1 MKFRLKYLFTLI
13 LIYISIS
20 GWSATSD
27 KTVFALEEISVEEFK
42 EAELNQSHFYDNIFR
57 YSMLPTRLTA
67 LVVTDARNRFE
78 QLDSLSKEDYDI
90 ESLEY
95 NSVFSVNSLIYVK
108 SLKMY
113 WLPIPT
119 IHDAVVYCYDSESGE
134 FLGEILYPFTVSP
147 DGIIVAQKGYD
158 CDWPLDLHFY
168 KRTDKFVYEYFHFKT
183 LGYFAE
189 TIMDNESAKKWNLP
203 TTTFWTG
210 NNTLY
215 ISMYNPSCYDKCE
228 LVCLKLIIP
237 D

>member
-1 MKFRLKYLFTLI
+1 MKFCLKYLFTLI

-27 KTVFALEEISVEEFK
+27 KTVFALEEISVKEFK
-42 EAELNQSHFYDNIFR
+42 EAELNQNHFYDNIFR
-57 YSMLPTRLTA
+57 YSVLPTKLTA
-67 LVVTDARNRFE
+67 LVITDARNRFE
-78 QLDSLSKEDYDI
+78 QLDSLNKEDYDI
-90 ESLEY
+90 DAPEY
-95 NSVFSVNSLIYVK
+95 DNVFSVNSLIYIK

-134 FLGEILYPFTVSP
+134 FLGEILYPFTVSA
-147 DGIIVAQKGYD
+147 DGTIVAQKGYD

-168 KRTDKFVYEYFHFKT
+168 KRTDEFVYEYFHFKT

-189 TIMDNESAKKWNLP
+189 TIMDNESAKNWDLP
-203 TTTFWTG
+203 TTTFWIG

-215 ISMYNPSCYDKCE
+215 ISMYNTTSSDKCE
-228 LVCLKLIIP
+228 LVYLKLIIP